1 MPNNDLFNN
10 FKDYLPFGW
19 MIGLSFW
26 GGIAGYLRKVKQGSV
41 FSFTELVGELFI
53 SGFVGVLTF
62 LLCQSA
68 QLNTLLT
75 AAMVGISGHMGSRAI
90 FMIEKIVESRLHR
103 ITNTATE
110 LSVNTENKEGKDDHT
125 N

>member
-1 MPNNDLFNN
+1 MQNEPDLFHSY
-10 FKDYLPFGW
+10 KEYMPFAW

-26 GGIAGYLRKVKQGSV
+26 GGVASYVRKIKEGHIR
-41 FSFTELVGELFI
+41 FSFAELVGELFI

-68 QLNTLLT
+68 QFNSLLT

-90 FMIEKIVESRLHR
+90 FIIEKLVEAKLARVM
-103 ITNTATE
+103 TNDKP
-110 LSVNTENKEGKDDHT
+110 N
-125 N
+125 

>member
-1 MPNNDLFNN
+1 MQTEPDLFHNYKEY
-10 FKDYLPFGW
+10 FPFAW

-26 GGIAGYLRKVKQGSV
+26 GGIAGYLRKIKEGHNRFSV
-41 FSFTELVGELFI
+41 TELIGELFI

-68 QLNTLLT
+68 QLNPLLT

-90 FMIEKIVESRLHR
+90 FIIEKIVV
-103 ITNTATE
+103 AKF
-110 LSVNTENKEGKDDHT
+110 NKVLPDDKP